1 MVGSSGSGKST
12 LGNLLLN
19 FYQPSSGNL
28 LIDGQSIQILD
39 LEWLRSNICFVQ
51 QESVLFNET
60 MLRNIAFGRRP
71 HTLVTEHEAKM
82 ASQTAMLLQTIN
94 DLPEGLQTMIG
105 KGGNSLSGG
114 QKQRVAIA
122 RARLHDA
129 PILVLDEATSALD
142 QVSRSLVME
151 AIRKWRRGK
160 TTIVITH
167 DISEIKEKDYV
178 YVLDGGMV
186 VQEGYRQQL
195 LEDEKGAFASFA
207 SANPDD
213 DKDSFSDEVAI
224 PPSRD
229 SMTLPGRRKSIADS
243 SITDSSEDD
252 WLRTDCHR
260 SPLHRVSHFF
270 GLNDKA
276 AGNGHVNNRRVSR
289 GIGMGSIYANTLRVE
304 DTWGLENIPS
314 FSRPFVTPISKPLPT
329 LPSKREVGRSYHS
342 NRGILD
348 DESIDIEV
356 LDMRGKSTLKS
367 RSHTAGL
374 RQKSYSSDPVD
385 QNPNIV
391 TYLTRK
397 RILHQGQK
405 EADLPNNH
413 KREDT
418 LSHILGTVWSN
429 LLVGDRLTLILGF
442 VNAFISAAATPA
454 FSYVL
459 ARLLGI
465 FSLTSGQTG
474 AAETWALAILAIS
487 VADGISSYYMHYFL
501 EYCGQTWVDSLR
513 VEALKRILAQ
523 PNSWFDKPKNSPGRL
538 NECLDRNAEEMR
550 NIVGRF
556 AGYVFLAGSM
566 MSIAI
571 IWAFL
576 VCWKLTLVGL
586 ASGPCMYAFTRAFEA
601 VSGRWEKKLNEMSD
615 AIGDVFVETF
625 SNIKVVRALTLE
637 SYFKQKHTQAT
648 AKAYR
653 VGMHRAAYTSIFF
666 GMSDSTNSF
675 VTALI
680 LYYGAVIAAS
690 GDWSVESILQVIT
703 LLLFSSGNANSI
715 IAFIPQISSSR
726 TAATQMLHLANM
738 PKSAS
743 HESQGHTYLPT
754 PLPIHLNSLS
764 FAYPARPAVKILRD
778 ISMTFPAGLC
788 TAIVGP
794 SGSGKSTIASLLL
807 GLQPP
812 TEPLHA
818 PQPSLTFAG
827 TSIFA
832 CKISALRSQI
842 SLVTQSPVLFPCSIT
857 SNIAYGLPAHSPL
870 LAPHNIQ
877 SAAKA
882 AGIHDFIMGLPEGYK
897 TRIGEGGRGLSGG
910 QAQRLCIARAL
921 VRRPK
926 VLVLDEPTSALDGES
941 AGVIRDTILRLTRS
955 SSSPSSSSATG
966 HESVKQ
972 ELRTANRNTSAH
984 EGIAVIL
991 ITHSPSMMRV
1001 ADRIVVLESGRVVQ
1015 EGTFAELARQRRG
1028 PFAKLISGGRWRG
1041 GGAL

>member
-1 MVGSSGSGKST
+1 M
-12 LGNLLLN
+12 N

-60 MLRNIAFGRRP
+60 MFRNIAFGRRP
-71 HTLVTEHEAKM
+71 HTLVTEQEVKI

-105 KGGNSLSGG
+105 KSGNSLSGG

-142 QVSRSLVME
+142 QISKSLVME

-167 DISEIKEKDYV
+167 DISEIQEKDYV
-178 YVLDGGMV
+178 YVLDGGKV
-186 VQEGYRQQL
+186 VHEGYRQQL
-195 LEDEKGAFASFA
+195 LEDDKEIFAPFASV
-207 SANPDD
+207 NPGDD
-213 DKDSFSDEVAI
+213 DNNPFSDKVAILPSKDS
-224 PPSRD
+224 
-229 SMTLPGRRKSIADS
+229 MYLPRRRKSVAD
-243 SITDSSEDD
+243 SEDD
-252 WLRTDCHR
+252 WLQTDYQR
-260 SPLHRVSHFF
+260 NRLGRVSQFL
-270 GLNDKA
+270 GLNDKTA
-276 AGNGHVNNRRVSR
+276 NRRVSR

-304 DTWGLENIPS
+304 NVWGRGNTPS
-314 FSRPFVTPISKPLPT
+314 SSRPFVTLTSKPLPT
-329 LPSKREVGRSYHS
+329 LPSQRELRRSCYS
-342 NRGILD
+342 NRSIAD
-348 DESIDIEV
+348 NESIDLEM
-356 LDMRGKSTLKS
+356 LDMRGKSTVKS
-367 RSHTAGL
+367 RSQTAVL
-374 RQKSYSSDPVD
+374 HRRSYSSDCVD
-385 QNPNIV
+385 PNPNIV
-391 TYLTRK
+391 TYLTGK
-397 RILHQGQK
+397 PVSQQGQK
-405 EADLPNNH
+405 EVDLPNNNE
-413 KREDT
+413 REAT
-418 LSHILGTVWSN
+418 LSQILGTVWPN
-429 LLVGDRLTLILGF
+429 LLVGDRRTLILGF

-459 ARLLGI
+459 ARLLGT
-465 FSLTSGQTG
+465 FSLTLGQTR
-474 AAETWALAILAIS
+474 AAETWALAILAIA

-501 EYCGQTWVDSLR
+501 EYCGQTWVDTLR

-523 PNSWFDKPKNSPGRL
+523 PRAWFDKPKNNPGRL

-556 AGYVFLAGSM
+556 AGYVFFAGSM

-571 IWAFL
+571 IWAFI
-576 VCWKLTLVGL
+576 VCWKVTFVGL
-586 ASGPCMYAFTRAFEA
+586 ASVPCVYAFTRAFET

-615 AIGDVFVETF
+615 ATGNIFAETF

-637 SYFKQKHTQAT
+637 GYFRQKHTHT
-648 AKAYR
+648 TTKAYSI
-653 VGMHRAAYTSIFF
+653 GMRRAACTSLFF

-675 VTALI
+675 ITALI

-703 LLLFSSGNANSI
+703 LLLFSSGNANSV
-715 IAFIPQISSSR
+715 IAFIPQISSSC
-726 TAATQMLHLANM
+726 TTATQILHLANM
-738 PKSAS
+738 PKTAS
-743 HESQGHTYLPT
+743 HESQGKAYLPT
-754 PLPIHLNSLS
+754 PLPIHFNSLS
-764 FAYPARPAVKILRD
+764 FAYPAQPNLKILQD
-778 ISMTFPAGLC
+778 VSMTFPAGSC

-827 TSIFA
+827 TSIFS

-842 SLVTQSPVLFPCSIT
+842 ALVTQSPVLFPCSIAA
-857 SNIAYGLPAHSPL
+857 NIAYGLPAHSPL
-870 LAPHNIQ
+870 STPHSIQ
-877 SAAKA
+877 GAAKA
-882 AGIHDFIMGLPEGYK
+882 AGIHDFIAGLPDGYQ

-941 AGVIRDTILRLTRS
+941 AGVIRDTIARLTRNDS
-955 SSSPSSSSATG
+955 LEPDSGISHSAITDAAPTPG
-966 HESVKQ
+966 
-972 ELRTANRNTSAH
+972 T
-984 EGIAVIL
+984 AVIL

-1001 ADRIVVLESGRVVQ
+1001 ASRIIVLESGRVVQ
-1015 EGTFAELARQRRG
+1015 EGRFEELVRQRRG
-1028 PFAKLISGGRWRG
+1028 AFAKLISGGKWRG